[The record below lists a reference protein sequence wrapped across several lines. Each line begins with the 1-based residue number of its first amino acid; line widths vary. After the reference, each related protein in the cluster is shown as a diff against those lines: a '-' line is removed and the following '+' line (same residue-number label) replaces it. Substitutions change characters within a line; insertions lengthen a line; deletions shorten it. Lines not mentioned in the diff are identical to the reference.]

1 LRPGS
6 KKFLRL
12 DSSKSA
18 APLASVQSAS
28 ATGSDAIELTF
39 MKKFGVLI
47 VIASIAISVAG
58 CGGTA
63 PTSPK
68 PESAAAPATAPTVP
82 ATPAVPD
89 DVQKAAEKSLGA
101 ETDVL
106 LFGDLAKS
114 GAQQALAVNKIKA
127 LPPGV
132 PRGNVITRA
141 VILEKDGNSWKEI
154 LRCDEHLENPK
165 GFLGGTPLA
174 PVNGWRM
181 QAEQDPDKGL
191 LLYFTPLQAPK
202 GGYAVPVEVRWNAK
216 AKRYQSMDRSF
227 ENFLGELPALETPES
242 QVRL

>member
-1 LRPGS
+1 MT
-6 KKFLRL
+6 
-12 DSSKSA
+12 DSD
-18 APLASVQSAS
+18 
-28 ATGSDAIELTF
+28 TIESDF
-39 MKKFGVLI
+39 MKKILGLVAMAILAFG
-47 VIASIAISVAG
+47 VAG
-58 CGGTA
+58 CGGRDSSQSPSTASPSSTDKAATPSADSTGSTTA
-63 PTSPK
+63 PT
-68 PESAAAPATAPTVP
+68 P

-89 DVQKAAEKSLGA
+89 EMQKAAEKSLGA

-106 LFGDLAKS
+106 LFGDLSKT
-114 GAQQALAVNKIKA
+114 GTQQILAVNKIKA

-141 VILEKDGNSWKEI
+141 VVLEKNGNSWKEI

>member
-1 LRPGS
+1 VT
-6 KKFLRL
+6 
-12 DSSKSA
+12 DSD
-18 APLASVQSAS
+18 
-28 ATGSDAIELTF
+28 TIESDF
-39 MKKFGVLI
+39 MKKIFGLVAMGIL
-47 VIASIAISVAG
+47 AFGVAG
-58 CGGTA
+58 CGGKDSSPSSSTA
-63 PTSPK
+63 SPSSTAK
-68 PESAAAPATAPTVP
+68 ADKGVTPSADATGSATVP

-89 DVQKAAEKSLGA
+89 EMQKAAEKSLGA

-106 LFGDLAKS
+106 LFGDLSKT
-114 GAQQALAVNKIKA
+114 GAQQILAVNKIKA

-141 VILEKDGNSWKEI
+141 VVLEKNGNSWKEI

>member
-1 LRPGS
+1 VT
-6 KKFLRL
+6 
-12 DSSKSA
+12 DSD
-18 APLASVQSAS
+18 
-28 ATGSDAIELTF
+28 TIESDF
-39 MKKFGVLI
+39 MKKIVGFVAMGILAFG
-47 VIASIAISVAG
+47 VAG
-58 CGGTA
+58 CGGRDSSQSPSTASPSSTDKAATPSADSTGSTTA
-63 PTSPK
+63 PT
-68 PESAAAPATAPTVP
+68 P

-89 DVQKAAEKSLGA
+89 EMQKAAEKSLGA

-106 LFGDLAKS
+106 LFGDLSKT
-114 GAQQALAVNKIKA
+114 GTQQILAVNKIKA

-141 VILEKDGNSWKEI
+141 VVLEKNGTSWKEI

-216 AKRYQSMDRSF
+216 AKRYQSMDRTF

>member
-1 LRPGS
+1 
-6 KKFLRL
+6 
-12 DSSKSA
+12 
-18 APLASVQSAS
+18 V
-28 ATGSDAIELTF
+28 TGSDAIESDF
-39 MKKFGVLI
+39 MKKIFGLAVM
-47 VIASIAISVAG
+47 AILAFDVAG
-58 CGGTA
+58 CSGKA
-63 PTSPK
+63 PTS
-68 PESAAAPATAPTVP
+68 SSATASPSSPAKSDNAATPTPGSAVP

-89 DVQKAAEKSLGA
+89 EVQKAAEKSLGT

-106 LFGDLAKS
+106 LFGDLSKN
-114 GAQQALAVNKIKA
+114 GAQQILAVNKIKA

-132 PRGNVITRA
+132 PRGNVVTRA
-141 VILEKDGNSWKEI
+141 VVLEKNGNSWKEI

-216 AKRYQSMDRSF
+216 AKRYQSMDRTF

>member
-1 LRPGS
+1 MT
-6 KKFLRL
+6 
-12 DSSKSA
+12 DSD
-18 APLASVQSAS
+18 
-28 ATGSDAIELTF
+28 TIESDF
-39 MKKFGVLI
+39 MKKILGLVAMAILAFG
-47 VIASIAISVAG
+47 VAG
-58 CGGTA
+58 CGGRDSSQSPSTASPSSTDKAATPSADSTGSTTA
-63 PTSPK
+63 PTP
-68 PESAAAPATAPTVP
+68 AA
-82 ATPAVPD
+82 PAVPD
-89 DVQKAAEKSLGA
+89 EMQKAAEKSLGA

-106 LFGDLAKS
+106 LFGDLSKT
-114 GAQQALAVNKIKA
+114 GTQQILAVNKIKA

-132 PRGNVITRA
+132 PRANVITRA
-141 VILEKDGNSWKEI
+141 VVLEKNGNSWKEI

-216 AKRYQSMDRSF
+216 AKRYQSMDRTF

>member
-1 LRPGS
+1 MT
-6 KKFLRL
+6 
-12 DSSKSA
+12 DSD
-18 APLASVQSAS
+18 
-28 ATGSDAIELTF
+28 TIESDF
-39 MKKFGVLI
+39 MKKIVGFVAMGILAFG
-47 VIASIAISVAG
+47 VAG
-58 CGGTA
+58 CGGKDSSSSSSTA
-63 PTSPK
+63 SPSSTAK
-68 PESAAAPATAPTVP
+68 ADKGAAPNADATGSTTVP

-89 DVQKAAEKSLGA
+89 EMQKAAEKSLGA

-106 LFGDLAKS
+106 LFGDLSKT
-114 GAQQALAVNKIKA
+114 GTQQILAVNKIKA

-141 VILEKDGNSWKEI
+141 VVLEKNGTSWKEI

-216 AKRYQSMDRSF
+216 AKRYQSMDRTF

>member
-1 LRPGS
+1 
-6 KKFLRL
+6 
-12 DSSKSA
+12 
-18 APLASVQSAS
+18 
-28 ATGSDAIELTF
+28 
-39 MKKFGVLI
+39 M
-47 VIASIAISVAG
+47 
-58 CGGTA
+58 
-63 PTSPK
+63 
-68 PESAAAPATAPTVP
+68 
-82 ATPAVPD
+82 
-89 DVQKAAEKSLGA
+89 QKAAEKSLGA

-106 LFGDLAKS
+106 LFGDLSKS
-114 GAQQALAVNKIKA
+114 GAQQILAVNKIKA

-141 VILEKDGNSWKEI
+141 VVLEKNGNSWKEI

-216 AKRYQSMDRSF
+216 AKRYQSMDRTF

>member
-1 LRPGS
+1 M
-6 KKFLRL
+6 
-12 DSSKSA
+12 
-18 APLASVQSAS
+18 APEDRRYERQTGLSDARQSAFV
-28 ATGSDAIELTF
+28 AGRGTIESNF
-39 MKKFGVLI
+39 MKKVSLFTAMAAVAIGV
-47 VIASIAISVAG
+47 AA
-58 CGGTA
+58 CGGTGSS
-63 PTSPK
+63 SPK
-68 PESAAAPATAPTVP
+68 PEGAAAPAPAASSAVP
-82 ATPAVPD
+82 ATPAVPVD
-89 DVQKAAEKSLGA
+89 MQAAAEKSLGA

-106 LFGDLAKS
+106 LFGDLSKT
-114 GAQQALAVNKIKA
+114 GAQQVLAVNKIKA

-132 PRGNVITRA
+132 PRAGVITRA
-141 VILEKDGNSWKEI
+141 VVLEKDGDTWKEI

-202 GGYAVPVEVRWNAK
+202 GGYAVPVEVRWNVK

>member
-1 LRPGS
+1 
-6 KKFLRL
+6 
-12 DSSKSA
+12 
-18 APLASVQSAS
+18 
-28 ATGSDAIELTF
+28 
-39 MKKFGVLI
+39 MKKFSLFTVMAAVAIGV
-47 VIASIAISVAG
+47 AA
-58 CGGTA
+58 CGGSG
-63 PTSPK
+63 PSSPK
-68 PESAAAPATAPTVP
+68 PEGAAAPAGSSAVP
-82 ATPAVPD
+82 ATPAVPTD
-89 DVQKAAEKSLGA
+89 MQAAAEKSLGA

-106 LFGDLAKS
+106 LFGDLSKT
-114 GAQQALAVNKIKA
+114 GPEQVLAVNKIKA

-141 VILEKDGNSWKEI
+141 VILEKEGDSWKEI

-181 QAEQDPDKGL
+181 QAEQDPIKGL

-242 QVRL
+242 QVRI

>member
-1 LRPGS
+1 VT
-6 KKFLRL
+6 
-12 DSSKSA
+12 DSD
-18 APLASVQSAS
+18 
-28 ATGSDAIELTF
+28 TIESDF
-39 MKKFGVLI
+39 MKKILGLVAMAILAFG
-47 VIASIAISVAG
+47 VAG
-58 CGGTA
+58 CGGRDSSQSPSTASPSSTDKAATPSADSTGSTTA
-63 PTSPK
+63 PT
-68 PESAAAPATAPTVP
+68 P

-89 DVQKAAEKSLGA
+89 EMQKAAEKSLGA

-106 LFGDLAKS
+106 LFGDLSKT
-114 GAQQALAVNKIKA
+114 GTQQILAVNKIKA

-141 VILEKDGNSWKEI
+141 VVLEKNGNSWKEI

-216 AKRYQSMDRSF
+216 AKRYQSMDRTF

>member
-1 LRPGS
+1 M
-6 KKFLRL
+6 
-12 DSSKSA
+12 
-18 APLASVQSAS
+18 
-28 ATGSDAIELTF
+28 TGSDAIESDF
-39 MKKFGVLI
+39 MKKIFGLAVM
-47 VIASIAISVAG
+47 AILAFGVAG
-58 CGGTA
+58 CSGKT
-63 PTSPK
+63 PTS
-68 PESAAAPATAPTVP
+68 SSATASPSSRAKSDNAATPTPGSAVP

-89 DVQKAAEKSLGA
+89 EVQKAAEKSLGT

-106 LFGDLAKS
+106 LFGDLSKN
-114 GAQQALAVNKIKA
+114 GVQQILAVNKIKA

-132 PRGNVITRA
+132 PRGNVVTRA
-141 VILEKDGNSWKEI
+141 VVLEKNGNSWKEI

-216 AKRYQSMDRSF
+216 AKRYQSMDRTF